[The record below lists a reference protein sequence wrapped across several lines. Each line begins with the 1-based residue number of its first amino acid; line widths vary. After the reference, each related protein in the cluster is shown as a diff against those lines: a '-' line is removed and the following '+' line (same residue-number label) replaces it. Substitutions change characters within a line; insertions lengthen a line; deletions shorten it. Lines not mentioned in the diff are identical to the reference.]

1 MWLCA
6 AAALFEGFDNQ
17 SIGVAAP
24 RLTLDFALT
33 VHDKGLILSAAP
45 FGLFVGAAVFG
56 RVADF
61 LGHRRTLIVSM
72 LLFGLCSLLTAVAV
86 GANSLLAARLLTG
99 LGLGGA
105 LPNFIALSSDA
116 APPQRRLSAVTFV
129 MAGMP
134 FGGAVAALTSLGEGV
149 GWSWRGIFL
158 MGGAGPLLI
167 AWLMWRALPESND
180 VRSNTPATHVR
191 DIRTALFAANRAPTT
206 VLLWTAFFF
215 TQMVLLLMLNW
226 LPSLIVA
233 LGFSRS
239 QAGWASIGFNLCG
252 GAGSMFLARLHAG
265 SQRRLWV
272 VLTYVGMVVALIAL
286 PTVGKMFS
294 LAAVAC
300 GLAGVFIVGA
310 QLILFALAPL
320 YYERSMR
327 GTGVGAAV
335 SVGRLGSVGGPM
347 FASVLLADGGTGES
361 VLLGVIPFVI
371 IGGAAA
377 LALTWRGGVPTNP

>member
-1 MWLCA
+1 LWLCA

-24 RLTLDFALT
+24 RLTLEFALT
-33 VHDKGLILSAAP
+33 TPEKGLILSAAP
-45 FGLFVGAAVFG
+45 FALFVGAALGG

-72 LLFGLCSLLTAVAV
+72 LLFGLCSLLTAAAQ
-86 GANSLLAARLLTG
+86 GADSLLAARLLTG

-116 APPQRRLSAVTFV
+116 APTERRLSTVTIV

-134 FGGAVAALTSLGEGV
+134 LGGAVAALTALAEGV
-149 GWSWRGIFL
+149 GWSWRNIFL
-158 MGGAGPLLI
+158 VGGAGPLLI
-167 AWLMWRALPESND
+167 ARLLWRALPESNE
-180 VRSNTPATHVR
+180 VKSSAAAAHVHS
-191 DIRTALFAANRAPTT
+191 IRTTLFAAHRAPTT

-215 TQMVLLLMLNW
+215 TQLILLLMLNW
-226 LPSLIVA
+226 LPTLIVG
-233 LGFSRS
+233 LGFSHA
-239 QAGWASIGFNLCG
+239 QASWASIWFNLCG
-252 GAGSMFLARLHAG
+252 SAGSMFLARLHAG
-265 SQRRLWV
+265 SRRRLWV
-272 VLTYVGMVVALIAL
+272 VLTYAGMIVALVAV
-286 PTVGKMFS
+286 PTAGEVFS
-294 LAAVAC
+294 LAALAC

-335 SVGRLGSVGGPM
+335 SVGRLGSVVGPL
-347 FASVLLADGGTGES
+347 FASALLAGGATSET
-361 VLLGVIPFVI
+361 VLLGIVPFVI
-371 IGGAAA
+371 IGGGAA
-377 LALTWRGGVPTNP
+377 LALTWRAGVPTNP